1 MAVIQLSRKI
11 RPRPTAPEMGRSTR
25 IENRLQSRFSPLTG
39 GTPTAGSHRRNRVS
53 ISSYKQICFSSIQA
67 KRQGHYGLC
76 LFLWVEFWFWMD
88 RRTVPGSPK
97 NFLEAISKKI
107 QNYVFYTNFGYCNYF
122 VIFPKFTQ
130 VEHLYKSAYLFDFK
144 FKMARNSHKS
154 VIFVT
159 ICSLIWN
166 FLCDKC

>member
-1 MAVIQLSRKI
+1 
-11 RPRPTAPEMGRSTR
+11 
-25 IENRLQSRFSPLTG
+25 
-39 GTPTAGSHRRNRVS
+39 
-53 ISSYKQICFSSIQA
+53 
-67 KRQGHYGLC
+67 
-76 LFLWVEFWFWMD
+76 MD

-107 QNYVFYTNFGYCNYF
+107 QNYVFYTIWYCNNF

-130 VEHLYKSAYLFDFK
+130 VEHLYKSADLFDFK
-144 FKMARNSHKS
+144 FKMAQNSHKS

>member
-1 MAVIQLSRKI
+1 
-11 RPRPTAPEMGRSTR
+11 
-25 IENRLQSRFSPLTG
+25 
-39 GTPTAGSHRRNRVS
+39 
-53 ISSYKQICFSSIQA
+53 
-67 KRQGHYGLC
+67 
-76 LFLWVEFWFWMD
+76 MD

-107 QNYVFYTNFGYCNYF
+107 QNYVFYTKFGYCNNF

-130 VEHLYKSAYLFDFK
+130 VEHLYKLADLFDFK
-144 FKMARNSHKS
+144 FKMAQNSHKS

-159 ICSLIWN
+159 ICSLIWD